1 MTTAK
6 SPTSETEEKN
16 PIEATPEKLAEA
28 KKFGYD
34 CAMSH
39 GPAGDGKG
47 DLATSM
53 KLKMNDWHDSSR
65 LEAMSDEQIFELI
78 VKGKGRMIGEADR
91 YRAETVWELVNYV
104 RTFAKKDVAA
114 VPKAGSS
121 Q

>member
-1 MTTAK
+1 M
-6 SPTSETEEKN
+6 
-16 PIEATPEKLAEA
+16 
-28 KKFGYD
+28 
-34 CAMSH
+34 CH

-53 KLKMNDWHDSSR
+53 KLKMNDWRDSSR
-65 LEAMSDEQIFELI
+65 LEAMPDEEIFELI
-78 VKGKGRMIGEADR
+78 VKGKGRMIGEEDR

-104 RTFAKKDVAA
+104 RTFAKKKDAAA